1 VAASLE
7 SVIGAEVQRRRVAV
21 GLTQAA
27 LAEAVVMEP
36 DSIAAIEQ
44 ARRLPS
50 VATLIKLAA
59 VLDCEPW
66 QLLKRG

>member
-66 QLLKRG
+66 QLLKAR